1 MASINPNMG
10 SITSNFSVRSPGTG
24 SLSTPTE
31 TPASPPGDALNV
43 DFSKTSSAAPKAESV
58 YQLGNKIAQTF
69 LENPFGQ
76 LGGMLGSVMGLG
88 GFAASDPA
96 NPYLVGLSAHTH
108 FGVGEQ
114 PPAAPESGLQ
124 AAATRENL
132 SLSNSGGLAQL
143 DSPLVTSDFSSD
155 IDGCLAKLA
164 GTSDTK
170 EVRTITAGQV
180 DWDKGADVTSNAR
193 KFIMP
198 VPNFEGEPLIYP
210 DGAKDKDGN
219 SIAGTP
225 IKDWQGQPIGDKGVV
240 FFNPK
245 DQSWQAVKS
254 DGQGVVIMNQMT
266 EEQGKA
272 LMDKVGGDPMNMS
285 LGQFKEFLSFAS
297 SEVGCK
303 DMYNSDRGFIEKKM
317 NAIESSPSGFPQ
329 FGMFRRDDQDVCKA
343 LFTKGPAEFDAP
355 TTGGILVKLQI
366 PEEGGVLLRQP
377 DGKGFL
383 FRKIDNEVFEE
394 TYKNKDGTQVSVGD
408 LPRHGE

>member
-1 MASINPNMG
+1 MATINPNMG
-10 SITSNFSVRSPGTG
+10 PITSNLSVRGPSAA
-24 SLSTPTE
+24 SVNTPSEATA
-31 TPASPPGDALNV
+31 TPPGDALNV
-43 DFSKTSSAAPKAESV
+43 DFSKATGELPKADSTEKTSAALLKAYS
-58 YQLGNKIAQTF
+58 
-69 LENPFGQ
+69 ENPFGQ
-76 LGGMLGSVMGLG
+76 LGGMLGSFMGLG
-88 GFAASDPA
+88 GILGSMPHFEMPGIFAEGLKNEAS
-96 NPYLVGLSAHTH
+96 
-108 FGVGEQ
+108 Q
-114 PPAAPESGLQ
+114 ESL
-124 AAATRENL
+124 TV
-132 SLSNSGGLAQL
+132 SNSGSLVQL
-143 DSPLVTSDFSSD
+143 DTPLAVQDHSSS

-164 GTSDTK
+164 GPSDTK
-170 EVRTITAGQV
+170 EVRSITADQV
-180 DWDKGADVTSNAR
+180 NWGEGADVTSNAR

-225 IKDWQGQPIGDKGVV
+225 IKDWQGNPIGDKGVV

-266 EEQGKA
+266 EEQGKN
-272 LMDKVGGDPMNMS
+272 LMDKVGGDPMKMS
-285 LGQFKEFLSFAS
+285 LDQFKDFLSYAS

-317 NAIESSPSGFPQ
+317 NAIESSPSGYPQ

-343 LFTKGPAEFDAP
+343 LFTEGPAEFNAP
-355 TTGGILVKLQI
+355 TTGGIMVKLQI

-394 TYKNKDGTQVSVGD
+394 TYKNKDGTPVSVGD
-408 LPRHGE
+408 LPRHNH